1 MCVPT
6 SPGYLRI
13 SPRKSGPRLLLRWY
27 NGGQHERYIGVLFV
41 SNAPILDCILA
52 NLHRLDV
59 DELRR
64 LQLIDKGWR
73 PLL

>member
-1 MCVPT
+1 MGT
-6 SPGYLRI
+6 SGLFLY
-13 SPRKSGPRLLLRWY
+13 LRWY
-27 NGGQHERYIGVLFV
+27 GGGMHEKYLGGPLRI

-64 LQLIDKGWR
+64 LQLIDKAWR